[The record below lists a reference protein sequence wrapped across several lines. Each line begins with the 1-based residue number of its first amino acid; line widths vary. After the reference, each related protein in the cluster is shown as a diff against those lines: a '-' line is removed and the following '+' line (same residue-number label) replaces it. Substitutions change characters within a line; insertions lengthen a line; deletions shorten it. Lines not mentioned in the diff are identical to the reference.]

1 MKRASSGYE
10 AHRTLCSLGVKNIVI
25 NPADVPTSG
34 KEREYKSDSADSR
47 KLARELENGSLEGI
61 YIPKPE
67 NLELRNLTRRETK
80 LMRKSNSAV
89 TARKSS
95 CIIC

>member
-25 NPADVPTSG
+25 NPVDVPTSG
-34 KEREYKSDSADSR
+34 KEREYKSDSAV
-47 KLARELENGSLEGI
+47 ARELENGSLEGI
-61 YIPKPE
+61 YIPEPE